1 MSKFLQRVLVCGAL
15 ILLPMTMAAQQVPNS
30 DFEDWSG
37 TAFDGEPQPKSWNAS
52 HVEQVGLKF
61 NFAHKE
67 TGHNGGYCLMVQDQD
82 VGTMGITETSPGY
95 FSLGKAWAYVPS
107 ADESSGPLA

>member
-1 MSKFLQRVLVCGAL
+1 MKQFLQHVAVGVAAMVIAL
-15 ILLPMTMAAQQVPNS
+15 TVNAQQLTNAN
-30 DFEDWSG
+30 FEDWSG
-37 TAFDGEPQPKSWNAS
+37 AAFDGNPQPKGWNAS

-82 VGTMGITETSPGY
+82 VGAMGITETSPGY
-95 FSLGKAWAYVPS
+95 FSLGQP
-107 ADESSGPLA
+107 